1 MEKTWEDF
9 WSSGKISDYLSYR
22 NGVVDGAG
30 MQMEQKEQEK
40 DGTGSGAYRDGI
52 KCHADWRL

>member
-9 WSSGKISDYLSYR
+9 WSSGKIKDYLSYR
-22 NGVVDGAG
+22 NGFTGEAG
-30 MQMEQKEQEK
+30 LQKEQEK

>member
-9 WSSGKISDYLSYR
+9 WSSGKITDYLSYR

-30 MQMEQKEQEK
+30 MQMEQKNLK
-40 DGTGSGAYRDGI
+40 PKFPNLLKIR
-52 KCHADWRL
+52 

>member
-9 WSSGKISDYLSYR
+9 WSSGKITDYLSYR

-30 MQMEQKEQEK
+30 
-40 DGTGSGAYRDGI
+40 SGAYRDGV

>member
-9 WSSGKISDYLSYR
+9 WSSGKITDYLSYR
-22 NGVVDGAG
+22 NGLGGEAG
-30 MQMEQKEQEK
+30 VQKEQEEQEAN
-40 DGTGSGAYRDGI
+40 GTGSGAYRDGV